1 MYLISAYFDE
11 TTTRA
16 LQRFI
21 EDIAAAT
28 GNDFMTGNGV
38 PPHLTISAL
47 ELRPE
52 EEPALAEAVR
62 TLEPSRCEGAIYIAA
77 LGQLL
82 PYVMFAAPVL
92 NRYLQELSEEVYRR
106 VSAIPTARVSRFY
119 RPMSWMPHITLGKT
133 LDKEQMQAA
142 FAAMQHRFAPLQ
154 GRITSLGLSRT
165 NPYRDLL
172 RIPGG
177 RAPGKQNRTENNK
190 DNYQKEHDTEKEK
203 NKDEKK

>member
-11 TTTRA
+11 NTTRT

-21 EDIAAAT
+21 EAIAAAA

-47 ELRPE
+47 DLRPE
-52 EEPALAEAVR
+52 AEPALAEAVR
-62 TLEPSRCEGAIYIAA
+62 TLEPSLCEGAIYIAA
-77 LGQLL
+77 PGQLL

-92 NRYLQELSEEVYRR
+92 NQYLQELSEEVYRR
-106 VSAIPTARVSRFY
+106 VSAVPTARVSRFY
-119 RPMSWMPHITLGKT
+119 RPMSWLPHITLAKT
-133 LDKEQMQAA
+133 LTPEQMQAA
-142 FAAMQHRFAPLQ
+142 FAVMQHQFAPLS
-154 GRITSLGLSRT
+154 GRITSLGLSCT

-177 RAPGKQNRTENNK
+177 MNPGKQKRIENNK
-190 DNYQKEHDTEKEK
+190 
-203 NKDEKK
+203 